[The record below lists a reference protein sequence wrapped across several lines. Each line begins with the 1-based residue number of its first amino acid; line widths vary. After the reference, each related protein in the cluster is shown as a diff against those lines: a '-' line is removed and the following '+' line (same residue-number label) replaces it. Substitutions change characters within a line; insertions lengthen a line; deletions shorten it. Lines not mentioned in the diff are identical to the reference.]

1 MVENPNAVY
10 VKILVDTLE
19 KKKET
24 LEFLTMVTK
33 EQEELLKSEP
43 FSMEQFEETLDKKE
57 KVIQNLNQLED
68 GFEAFYKRIELIIRT
83 EKDNYKEELQR
94 AQKLITEITDM
105 SVRLQAMEAR
115 NKEKLTREF
124 ANQRQEIR
132 SFKVSSQTAE
142 KYYHN
147 MANQHQEGQ
156 SYFMDRKK

>member
-24 LEFLTMVTK
+24 LEFLTIVTK
-33 EQEELLKSEP
+33 EQEKLLKSEP

-94 AQKLITEITDM
+94 AQKLISEITDM

-115 NKEKLTREF
+115 NKEKLAREF

>member
-94 AQKLITEITDM
+94 AQKLIAEITDM

>member
-10 VKILVDTLE
+10 VKILVDTLK

>member
-24 LEFLTMVTK
+24 LQILTIATK
-33 EQEELLKSEP
+33 EQEELLKAEP
-43 FSMEQFEETLDKKE
+43 FSMEQFEKTLDKKE

-83 EKDNYKEELQR
+83 EKNNYKEELQK
-94 AQKLITEITDM
+94 AQKLISEITDM
-105 SVRLQAMEAR
+105 SVKLQAMEAR
-115 NKEKLTREF
+115 NKEKLTREL
-124 ANQRQEIR
+124 ANQKQGIR

-147 MANQHQEGQ
+147 MSNQHQEGQ